1 MKRIYVIIV
10 TWNGMKWIEKCFD
23 ALRDSTIPVEIVV
36 VDNGSTD
43 STVSFIQ
50 ENCPE
55 AFIIQTG
62 KNLGFGQANN
72 VGIKHALNNGA
83 DFVYLLNQDA
93 YVFPDMFEHLLDAYA
108 DIEKCEVGILSPLH
122 LYRDRRHYDCQFA
135 GYLNGIAIKMAE
147 DFLLSDIQKFYEA
160 QSVPAAGW
168 LLPRKTL
175 EMIGGFD
182 PIFFHYGEDH
192 NYSQRVNYHSLKT
205 FVVPAAKMIHD
216 RDGYGNENMARKEMY
231 FRTVKTEIAMNINLT
246 KCQIILMMLKTHLKY
261 SMESLKHICQGNFR
275 LFKELQ
281 TAVPRN
287 ILYINRYRNHR
298 KANKM
303 SNGPWL

>member
-1 MKRIYVIIV
+1 MKKIYVIIV
-10 TWNGMKWIEKCFD
+10 TWNGMKWLEKCID
-23 ALRDSTIPVEIVV
+23 ALRKSTIPVEIVI

-50 ENCPE
+50 ANCPN

-72 VGIKHALNNGA
+72 LGIKHALNNGA

-93 YVFPDMFEHLLDAYA
+93 YVFPDMFERLLDAY
-108 DIEKCEVGILSPLH
+108 DNIEKSEVGILSPLH
-122 LYRDRRHYDCQFA
+122 LYRDKEHFDNQFA
-135 GYLNGIAIKMAE
+135 KYLDNVATKMVE
-147 DFLLSDIQKFYEA
+147 DFLLSNLGMVYEVHT
-160 QSVPAAGW
+160 VPAAGW
-168 LLPRKTL
+168 LLPRRTL

-205 FVVPAAKMIHD
+205 IVVPAAKMIHD
-216 RDGYGNENMARKEMY
+216 RDGYGNECMARKEMY
-231 FRTVKTEIAMNINLT
+231 FRTVKTEISMNINLT
-246 KCQIILMMLKTHLKY
+246 KCQIILKLLKCHLKY
-261 SMESLKHICQGNFR
+261 SIESLKHICHGNFR

-281 TAVPRN
+281 MAVPRN
-287 ILYINRYRNHR
+287 ILYMNHYRQHR
-298 KANKM
+298 KANKI